1 MHVMSARERQGKP
14 EPVDGVRTGLAAMMS
29 AEPASDPVVEEGPS
43 VSASVPADA
52 PVTDAV
58 EASAIALAMAG
69 DPLEPDAEVTPEAP
83 DAEEASEALDAEEA
97 SEAPAVGTTGGEP
110 DGDGADPA
118 MAAGDTA
125 PTPTRVTVE
134 FAGEYFPIEPG
145 GRFLV
150 GREGDLAI
158 DDNLFLHRH
167 FLEIAEIGGL
177 WWLANIGSRLQATVT
192 DASGGVQAWLA
203 PGARLPLVFA
213 VTSVIFSA
221 GPTTYEFTV
230 HSTQPTFRG
239 THRDD
244 EVTGESTIGDVPL
257 TLSQK
262 QLLLAL
268 AEPLLRRDGTGMSAI
283 PSSTEAAARLGWAVT
298 RFNRKLDNVC
308 EKFDRIGV
316 PGMRGGARGSAVNR
330 RARLVE
336 HVIASRLVDRADL
349 VLLDT
354 VDAGG
359 PDAD

>member
-1 MHVMSARERQGKP
+1 
-14 EPVDGVRTGLAAMMS
+14 
-29 AEPASDPVVEEGPS
+29 
-43 VSASVPADA
+43 
-52 PVTDAV
+52 
-58 EASAIALAMAG
+58 
-69 DPLEPDAEVTPEAP
+69 
-83 DAEEASEALDAEEA
+83 
-97 SEAPAVGTTGGEP
+97 
-110 DGDGADPA
+110 
-118 MAAGDTA
+118 MAAADTA

-354 VDAGG
+354 VDAEG